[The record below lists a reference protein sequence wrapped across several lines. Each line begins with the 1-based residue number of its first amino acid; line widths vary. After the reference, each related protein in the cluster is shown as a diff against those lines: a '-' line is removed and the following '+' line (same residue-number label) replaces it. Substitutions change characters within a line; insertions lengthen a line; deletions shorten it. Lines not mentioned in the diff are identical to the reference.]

1 MSFDPTIAHLR
12 QLDRRTQTAAV
23 RMVTHLRLVGIPL
36 TVSSSRRTQAEQRE
50 LVRTGRS
57 KTLRSRHLTGEA
69 FDVDVHGF
77 DRSAVPKWW
86 WYGLG
91 QLAAPLGLRWGGN
104 FSGFWDP
111 AHFED
116 ARAIR

>member
-12 QLDRRTQTAAV
+12 RLDGATQAAAI
-23 RMVTHLRLVGIPL
+23 RMVTHVRLASVPL
-36 TVSSSRRTQAEQRE
+36 IVTASRRTGAQQRE

-77 DRSAVPKWW
+77 ARESVPRWW

-91 QLAAPLGLRWGGN
+91 QLAEPLGLRWGGN
-104 FSGFWDP
+104 FKGFWDP
-111 AHFED
+111 GHFED